1 MPLTFVS
8 RTSFVYPSGQQSL
21 HANFHAD
28 GNGFYF
34 ASSGKIFAFNTSGR
48 AISANDITLQ
58 NHPGSTTIWGFTKTT
73 AGQWA
78 TLTRD
83 SLTGVIG
90 TIRLFS
96 ETGTAI
102 HTARVPDAVTGI
114 NTVADAWRAP
124 KALVE
129 VDGNFYVRVVRNVS
143 GNMRWVKFDNNLQV
157 QSDDLVINNVNPT
170 ALSDAASGGYRFI
183 FIVQQNENKVYA
195 IEAINATIISSLETN
210 LDSRNTGGRAASVYD
225 GDLYIADTGGYIYRY
240 SGVPIRPE
248 ASTGRGGGISILS
261 MMHLNAMLGRDF
273 RRRRL

>member
-1 MPLTFVS
+1 
-8 RTSFVYPSGQQSL
+8 
-21 HANFHAD
+21 
-28 GNGFYF
+28 
-34 ASSGKIFAFNTSGR
+34 
-48 AISANDITLQ
+48 
-58 NHPGSTTIWGFTKTT
+58 
-73 AGQWA
+73 
-78 TLTRD
+78 
-83 SLTGVIG
+83 
-90 TIRLFS
+90 
-96 ETGTAI
+96 
-102 HTARVPDAVTGI
+102 
-114 NTVADAWRAP
+114 
-124 KALVE
+124 
-129 VDGNFYVRVVRNVS
+129 
-143 GNMRWVKFDNNLQV
+143 MRWVKFDNNLQV

>member
-96 ETGTAI
+96 ETGTAV

-114 NTVADAWRAP
+114 NTVSNAWRAP

-170 ALSDAASGGYRFI
+170 ALSDAASGGYQYI
-183 FIVQQNENKVYA
+183 LIIQQNENKVYGIVA
-195 IEAINATIISSLETN
+195 NSALIESSLETN
-210 LDSRNTGGRAASVYD
+210 LDSRNTGARAASVYD
-225 GDLYIADTGGYIYRY
+225 GNLYVADTSGYIYRY
-240 SGVPIRPE
+240 SGVPERPV
-248 ASTGRGGGISILS
+248 STGGGGGGASILAIMS
-261 MMHLNAMLGRDF
+261 LSAMLERDF